1 MVGETHLEPYPS
13 GILRCESR
21 LALRIML
28 DAKQELRKL
37 PLAPHRFDEELS
49 LVFVKDWSL
58 SLSSGLGS
66 SSSI

>member
-37 PLAPHRFDEELS
+37 PPAPHRFEEELS
-49 LVFVKDWSL
+49 LVFVV
-58 SLSSGLGS
+58 
-66 SSSI
+66 